1 MCCSIEAYP
10 IPTEFLKPELAT
22 EQPLPFLQHSMPGMM
37 FTTGA
42 SFSRV
47 RCTRSPSG
55 DVYALSALAKDQS
68 RGCTNTKRACTR
80 RLCPPCL
87 SASSALTLQT
97 TIWGYSC
104 GTWERADSAVHGC
117 ADRSAAASTMSLYLP
132 PPRLGSRLRRFRRP
146 EIPPQIGRAHV

>member
-37 FTTGA
+37 FTTSA

-55 DVYALSALAKDQS
+55 DVYALFALAKDQC
-68 RGCTNTKRACTR
+68 RGMYQYQARVHTA
-80 RLCPPCL
+80 PVPSL
-87 SASSALTLQT
+87 SASFLGFDAADDDLGISVWDL
-97 TIWGYSC
+97 
-104 GTWERADSAVHGC
+104 GTSG
-117 ADRSAAASTMSLYLP
+117 
-132 PPRLGSRLRRFRRP
+132 LRGAWVRRP
-146 EIPPQIGRAHV
+146 IRSSEHHVAVFTTSPSRFPSEAFPSA